1 MPGFRNLPVHNCIA
15 TQRVTNMSIIVKLE
29 NTNVICDVVKS
40 PKKSSVTMKFSPED
54 HVIAEIK
61 KRLLEKYPGS
71 KCQKWACYERTIKS
85 TAAPGAVIKAVIQR
99 IAVIF
104 PEPNKDGRRYEA
116 HALLPDILLPNLQ
129 YSVPNL
135 AVLIYSGEIT
145 RSADDEI
152 VCSAEDKADDD
163 DETGLGDKY
172 EVFLTCICW
181 LLAASEEMIEK
192 GINRFSERPDNTE
205 DARQADRNIRRMTSD
220 KYKIMVLSNLARN
233 INGYLPY
240 IPKPEADEASDCPVI
255 PENTS
260 GMEAVGLPEPEERE
274 KNGYFASGMFN
285 PDKHLMTESALRMP
299 LTESLDSGTAG
310 KGIPVSAADSEITG
324 GAGACSADYSL
335 KMMEA
340 RQKNKGKPKYVSESP
355 EPQTRGIFRFL
366 CDSLFLI
373 GTYPGQLLKC
383 LMPATGSGKCF
394 YSPGTFLRWLA
405 EAAQAAENAA
415 AGIVPS

>member
-1 MPGFRNLPVHNCIA
+1 
-15 TQRVTNMSIIVKLE
+15 
-29 NTNVICDVVKS
+29 
-40 PKKSSVTMKFSPED
+40 MKFSPEK

-61 KRLLEKYPGS
+61 KLLLQENPGS
-71 KCQKWACYERTIKS
+71 KCQMYGSYMRIIKS
-85 TAAPGAVIKAVIQR
+85 TAAPGTVIKAKIKR

-116 HALLPDILLPNLQ
+116 HALLPDILLPNFQ

-181 LLAASEEMIEK
+181 MLAASEEMIEK

-233 INGYLPY
+233 ANSYLPY
-240 IPKPEADEASDCPVI
+240 IPKPGTGESPNGMTI

-260 GMEAVGLPEPEERE
+260 GMESVGLPAPEERE

-299 LTESLDSGTAG
+299 LTESPDGGTAG
-310 KGIPVSAADSEITG
+310 CEIQKSPADSEITG
-324 GAGACSADYSL
+324 GAGACSTDYSL

-340 RQKNKGKPKYVSESP
+340 RQKNKGRPKDVPESP

-366 CDSLFLI
+366 SNSLFLI
-373 GTYPGQLLKC
+373 GIYPKQLLKC

-394 YSPGTFLRWLA
+394 YAPGAFLRWLA
-405 EAAQAAENAA
+405 EAAQAAETAA
-415 AGIVPS
+415 AGTVPS

>member
-1 MPGFRNLPVHNCIA
+1 
-15 TQRVTNMSIIVKLE
+15 MSYIVKLE

-40 PKKSSVTMKFSPED
+40 SKTSKKYSAAIRFSLED

-85 TAAPGAVIKAVIQR
+85 TAAPGTVIKAKIKR

-116 HALLPDILLPNLQ
+116 HALLPDILLPNFQ

-181 LLAASEEMIEK
+181 MLAASEEMIEK

-255 PENTS
+255 PENTPY
-260 GMEAVGLPEPEERE
+260 MESVGLPTPEERE
-274 KNGYFASGMFN
+274 KDGYFASGMFN
-285 PDKHLMTESALRMP
+285 PDKRLMTKSELNRP
-299 LTESLDSGTAG
+299 LIESLNGGTAG
-310 KGIPVSAADSEITG
+310 WEIPGSATDSEITG

-340 RQKNKGKPKYVSESP
+340 RQKNKGRPNDVPESP

-366 CDSLFLI
+366 SDSLFLI
-373 GTYPGQLLKC
+373 GIYPKQLLKC

-394 YSPGTFLRWLA
+394 YAPGAFLRWLA
-405 EAAQAAENAA
+405 EAAQAAETAA
-415 AGIVPS
+415 ARTVPS

>member
-1 MPGFRNLPVHNCIA
+1 MA
-15 TQRVTNMSIIVKLE
+15 IIVKLE
-29 NTNVICDVVKS
+29 NTNVTCNVIKS
-40 PKKSSVTMKFSPED
+40 SKTSKKSSITMKFSPEK

-61 KRLLEKYPGS
+61 KLLLQENPGS
-71 KCQKWACYERTIKS
+71 KCQMYGSYMRIIKS
-85 TAAPGAVIKAVIQR
+85 TAAPGTVIKAKIKR

-116 HALLPDILLPNLQ
+116 HALLPDILLPNFQ

-181 LLAASEEMIEK
+181 MLAASEEMIEK

-233 INGYLPY
+233 ANSYLPY
-240 IPKPEADEASDCPVI
+240 IPKPGTGESPNGMTI

-299 LTESLDSGTAG
+299 LTESPDGGTAG
-310 KGIPVSAADSEITG
+310 CEIQKSPADSEITG

-340 RQKNKGKPKYVSESP
+340 RQKNKGRPKDVPESP

-366 CDSLFLI
+366 SNSLFLI
-373 GTYPGQLLKC
+373 GIYPKQLLKC

-394 YSPGTFLRWLA
+394 YAPGAFLRWLA
-405 EAAQAAENAA
+405 EAAQAAETAA
-415 AGIVPS
+415 AGTVPS

>member
-1 MPGFRNLPVHNCIA
+1 MGY
-15 TQRVTNMSIIVKLE
+15 IVKLE

-40 PKKSSVTMKFSPED
+40 SKTSKKYSAAIRFSLED

-85 TAAPGAVIKAVIQR
+85 TAAPGTVIKAKIKR

-116 HALLPDILLPNLQ
+116 HALLPDILLPNFQ

-181 LLAASEEMIEK
+181 MLAASEEMIEK

-299 LTESLDSGTAG
+299 LTESLDGGTAG

-340 RQKNKGKPKYVSESP
+340 RQKNKGRPKDVTESP

-366 CDSLFLI
+366 SDSLFLI
-373 GTYPGQLLKC
+373 GIYPKQLLKC

-394 YSPGTFLRWLA
+394 YSPGAFLRWLA
-405 EAAQAAENAA
+405 EAAHAAETAA
-415 AGIVPS
+415 ARTVPS

>member
-1 MPGFRNLPVHNCIA
+1 MGY
-15 TQRVTNMSIIVKLE
+15 IVKLE
-29 NTNVICDVVKS
+29 NTNVICDVVKTS
-40 PKKSSVTMKFSPED
+40 KKYSAAILFSLED

-85 TAAPGAVIKAVIQR
+85 TAAPGTVIKAKIKR

-116 HALLPDILLPNLQ
+116 HALLPDILLPNFQ

-181 LLAASEEMIEK
+181 MLAASEEMIEK
-192 GINRFSERPDNTE
+192 GIDRFSERPDNTE
-205 DARQADRNIRRMTSD
+205 DARQADRDIRRMTSD

-260 GMEAVGLPEPEERE
+260 GMAEVGLPSPEERE

-299 LTESLDSGTAG
+299 LTESLDGGTAG
-310 KGIPVSAADSEITG
+310 CEIQKSPADSEITG
-324 GAGACSADYSL
+324 GDGACSADYSL

-340 RQKNKGKPKYVSESP
+340 RQKNKGRPKDVPESP

-366 CDSLFLI
+366 SDSLFLI
-373 GTYPGQLLKC
+373 GTYPRKLLKC
-383 LMPATGSGKCF
+383 LMPATDSGKCF
-394 YSPGTFLRWLA
+394 YSPGAFLRWLA
-405 EAAQAAENAA
+405 EAAHAAETAA
-415 AGIVPS
+415 ARTVPS

>member
-1 MPGFRNLPVHNCIA
+1 
-15 TQRVTNMSIIVKLE
+15 
-29 NTNVICDVVKS
+29 
-40 PKKSSVTMKFSPED
+40 MKFSPEK

-61 KRLLEKYPGS
+61 KLLLQENPGS
-71 KCQKWACYERTIKS
+71 KCQMYGSYMRIIKS
-85 TAAPGAVIKAVIQR
+85 TAAPGTVIKAKIKR

-116 HALLPDILLPNLQ
+116 HALLPDILLPNFQ

-181 LLAASEEMIEK
+181 MLAASEEMIEK
-192 GINRFSERPDNTE
+192 GIDRFSERPDNTE

-240 IPKPEADEASDCPVI
+240 IPKPEADEASDCPVC
-255 PENTS
+255 
-260 GMEAVGLPEPEERE
+260 LPTR
-274 KNGYFASGMFN
+274 
-285 PDKHLMTESALRMP
+285 TVWRAL
-299 LTESLDSGTAG
+299 
-310 KGIPVSAADSEITG
+310 I
-324 GAGACSADYSL
+324 
-335 KMMEA
+335 
-340 RQKNKGKPKYVSESP
+340 
-355 EPQTRGIFRFL
+355 
-366 CDSLFLI
+366 
-373 GTYPGQLLKC
+373 
-383 LMPATGSGKCF
+383 
-394 YSPGTFLRWLA
+394 LA
-405 EAAQAAENAA
+405 
-415 AGIVPS
+415 I

>member
-1 MPGFRNLPVHNCIA
+1 MGY
-15 TQRVTNMSIIVKLE
+15 IVKLE

-40 PKKSSVTMKFSPED
+40 SKTSKKYSAAIRFSLED

-85 TAAPGAVIKAVIQR
+85 TAAPGTVIKAKIKR

-116 HALLPDILLPNLQ
+116 HALLPDILLPNFQ

-181 LLAASEEMIEK
+181 MLAASEEMIEK
-192 GINRFSERPDNTE
+192 GIDRFSERPDNTE

-255 PENTS
+255 PENTP
-260 GMEAVGLPEPEERE
+260 GMESVGLPAPEERE
-274 KNGYFASGMFN
+274 KDGYFAIPFLLPSPMR
-285 PDKHLMTESALRMP
+285 K
-299 LTESLDSGTAG
+299 TA
-310 KGIPVSAADSEITG
+310 
-324 GAGACSADYSL
+324 
-335 KMMEA
+335 A
-340 RQKNKGKPKYVSESP
+340 RSP
-355 EPQTRGIFRFL
+355 APRT
-366 CDSLFLI
+366 
-373 GTYPGQLLKC
+373 
-383 LMPATGSGKCF
+383 TGSTTRWATTCRARCPSSS
-394 YSPGTFLRWLA
+394 SPPARSRSRTW
-405 EAAQAAENAA
+405 
-415 AGIVPS
+415 PT